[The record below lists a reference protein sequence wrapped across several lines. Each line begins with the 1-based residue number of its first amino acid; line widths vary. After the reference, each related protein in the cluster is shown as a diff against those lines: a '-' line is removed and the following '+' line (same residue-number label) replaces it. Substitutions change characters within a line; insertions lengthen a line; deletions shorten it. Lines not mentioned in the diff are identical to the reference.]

1 MSFPEETSALLMRSR
16 KRDFP
21 IPSPWGSPRARLGEK
36 EIGVNK
42 ARLTGESC
50 NAAPGMV
57 RRLAGP
63 TVQVACADEWIW
75 LDKALIGGKC
85 LPAADILQSGA
96 RLDNGI

>member
-1 MSFPEETSALLMRSR
+1 
-16 KRDFP
+16 
-21 IPSPWGSPRARLGEK
+21 
-36 EIGVNK
+36 
-42 ARLTGESC
+42 
-50 NAAPGMV
+50 MV